1 MMGASQVTCK
11 GKGPVVKQLL
21 SSLLVSAS
29 FHSNYHM
36 LTMTRAIACHQN
48 LPIHYTDD
56 VITFR
61 FHFWL
66 NIFNIV
72 IQVDICSRLW
82 LPVAPDIIPGIT
94 ILAWEA
100 VLLRLRHLD
109 LDSFTR
115 TGLDK
120 TGDAKM
126 TGFSRRT

>member
-36 LTMTRAIACHQN
+36 LTTTRAIACHQN

-56 VITFR
+56 VITVR
-61 FHFWL
+61 
-66 NIFNIV
+66 FNIV

-100 VLLRLRHLD
+100 VLLRLQHLD